1 MIRADGT
8 VGRVLRSEVLGPV
21 SEIPKR
27 EALKLL
33 EARVRQI
40 NDGRQRPK
48 ANISFEQFVREEWEP
63 AVMPTLKPGSVR
75 YYGIQLWC
83 HLLPAFGIRRLAE
96 ITRADVQRFLA
107 EKRMQGFFGSSV
119 HGMRTALSKVLQ
131 AAVDEGRFGTPK
143 TRSSRRDVP
152 MSQPVR
158 EALIAQH
165 ARCALAGPDD
175 LVFSSRAGTPINPKN
190 MLRRA
195 LQPACRGLGL
205 PAITWHS
212 FRHTHAT
219 LLGEV
224 GESLRTAQA
233 ILGHSNLETT
243 LNVYTHAIP
252 ESQRRAVDK
261 VAQIL
266 FPNVPKFSGSTEN
279 RKVN

>member
-1 MIRADGT
+1 
-8 VGRVLRSEVLGPV
+8 
-21 SEIPKR
+21 
-27 EALKLL
+27 
-33 EARVRQI
+33 
-40 NDGRQRPK
+40 
-48 ANISFEQFVREEWEP
+48 
-63 AVMPTLKPGSVR
+63 
-75 YYGIQLWC
+75 
-83 HLLPAFGIRRLAE
+83 
-96 ITRADVQRFLA
+96 
-107 EKRMQGFFGSSV
+107 MQGFSGSSV

-131 AAVDEGRFGTPK
+131 AAVDWDFLEENPARGIRVGDRTPKQERVYLSAEEVAQLLSSLPEPCRTLVLVAVLTGLRIGELLALRWKHVDLLHGAIRVRETVYEGRFGTPK

-158 EALIAQH
+158 ETLMAQH
-165 ARCALAGPDD
+165 GCSGQTQPED
-175 LVFSSRAGTPINPKN
+175 LVFSTRARTPINPKN
-190 MLRRA
+190 MLRRV
-195 LQPACRGLGL
+195 LQPACRELGL

-261 VAQIL
+261 VAGIL

-279 RKVN
+279 GKVN